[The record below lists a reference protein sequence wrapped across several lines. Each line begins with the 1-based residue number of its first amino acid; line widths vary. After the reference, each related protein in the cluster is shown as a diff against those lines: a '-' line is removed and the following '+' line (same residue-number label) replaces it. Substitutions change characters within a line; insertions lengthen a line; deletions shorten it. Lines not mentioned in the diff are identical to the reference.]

1 MRKVLSIGVSVLAL
15 QASAVAQT
23 IDLGEVSAS
32 ATTGSVE
39 EDAVTPAKR
48 GTAAAVAPTQ
58 GSLYAT
64 EPETIINQN
73 FISNIAAPASDYLSI
88 AQFAPSVQDSNPNG
102 AGFDSQVGSIRGFQ
116 DGQYNV
122 TFDGIPFS
130 DPFNFNHHTT
140 SYFPAPVIGSVT
152 VDRGPGTASQ
162 IGDATFGGTIALTSE
177 QATPDPSGRIFAAY
191 GSANTYQEFAEGDFG
206 SIAATGGTTGYANY
220 GHIQTDGLLQEAGQR
235 QDNYVVKL
243 QQPVG
248 SSTVLTV
255 FSEYDDMDFQ
265 AYFTQPL
272 SQTDLF
278 GISYGGLNT
287 NPNSQNYFL
296 YNINRRRADF
306 DYFGIQS
313 DQGIFRFDNK
323 VYTYDLDD
331 HTEAGVVQQISL
343 PNQVLLP
350 QGGVPGIAA
359 IEFYRAIGDVAKLEA
374 DFGSGFFATTVKLGV
389 WTEFAR
395 ETNSEQSINLIT
407 QKVTQFN
414 PLLLPSTSIINN
426 RGDDNT
432 TQTFIEFDWT
442 PLPGLT
448 VIPGFKH
455 IDFSR
460 DFQGNSGLG
469 TPNASNSQN
478 FSVNLGSTEINY
490 RVTPQLST
498 YAEWATG
505 FQAPQ
510 VNVVASPNAQT
521 SDLSPQQ
528 TINYQTG
535 VVWKSDRLVADLDG
549 YYINFRNA
557 IGSEVEP
564 FGLLGGTTT
573 VFFNE
578 GGVIYKGIE
587 AEATYVLGDG
597 FSITG
602 NGSLNSAA
610 VKRTGLQIANSPVS
624 TAAAGVIYD
633 QDDLF
638 GSVLT
643 KYVGHS
649 FAGPGELPAA
659 NPNVRVPSYNFTD
672 LSVGYRLPYGLKAE
686 FRIDNLLDHHTETLS
701 SGSTT
706 STPSTFYYLAS
717 RFYEARLSVGF

>member
-1 MRKVLSIGVSVLAL
+1 MKMRKVLLLGVSMVAV
-15 QASAVAQT
+15 QAGAAAQT
-23 IDLGEVSAS
+23 IDIGEVSAS
-32 ATTGSVE
+32 AAAGSVE
-39 EDAVTPAKR
+39 DDAATPPKP
-48 GTAAAVAPTQ
+48 GTAAALAPTQ
-58 GSLYAT
+58 GSLNAI
-64 EPETIINQN
+64 EPVTIINEN
-73 FISNIAAPASDYLSI
+73 FIRNIAAPASDYLSI

-130 DPFNFNHHTT
+130 DPFDFNHHTT
-140 SYFPAPVIGSVT
+140 SYFPGPVIGSVI
-152 VDRGPGTASQ
+152 VDRGPGTASTV
-162 IGDATFGGTIALTSE
+162 GDATFGGTIALSSE
-177 QATPDPSGRIFAAY
+177 VPTADPSGRVFFA
-191 GSANTYQEFAEGDFG
+191 GGKANTYQEFAEGNFG
-206 SIAATGGTTGYANY
+206 STDELGGTTGFVNY
-220 GHIQTDGLLQEAGQR
+220 GHIQTDGLLQDAGQR
-235 QDNYVVKL
+235 QDNYVAKI
-243 QQPVG
+243 QQPIG
-248 SSTVLTV
+248 ASTVLTV
-255 FSEYDDMDFQ
+255 FAEYDDMDFQ

-272 SQTDLF
+272 SQTDQF
-278 GISYGGLNT
+278 GITYGGLNT
-287 NPNSQNYFL
+287 DPNSQNYFL
-296 YNINRRRADF
+296 YNINRRRSDF
-306 DYFGIQS
+306 EYFGLQT

-350 QGGVPGIAA
+350 QGGVPGVAA
-359 IEFYRAIGDVAKLEA
+359 TEFYRAIGDIAKLEA
-374 DFGSGFFATTVKLGV
+374 DIGSGFFATTVKIGV

-395 ETNSEQSINLIT
+395 EVNSEQSINLIS
-407 QKVTQFN
+407 QKVTQFSI
-414 PLLLPSTSIINN
+414 LPSTSIINN
-426 RGDDNT
+426 RGDNNT
-432 TQTFIEFDWT
+432 TQSFIEFDWT

-469 TPNASNSQN
+469 AANASNSQD

-490 RVTPQLST
+490 KISPNLST
-498 YAEWATG
+498 YAQWAMG

-521 SDLSPQQ
+521 NDLSPQQ

-557 IGSEVEP
+557 IGSAIEP

-578 GGVIYKGIE
+578 GGVIYKGLE
-587 AEATYVLGDG
+587 AEATYSLGSG
-597 FSITG
+597 FAVTA

-610 VKRTGLQIANSPVS
+610 VKSTGLQIANSPVS
-624 TAAAGVIYD
+624 TAGGGLLYD
-633 QDDLF
+633 QDNLF
-638 GSVLT
+638 GSFLT

-649 FAGPGELPAA
+649 FAGAGELADA
-659 NPNVRVPSYNFTD
+659 NPNVRVPSYNFTNAT
-672 LSVGYRLPYGLKAE
+672 LGYRLPYGLKAE
-686 FRIDNLLDHHTETLS
+686 FRVDNIFDHHTETLS

-706 STPSTFYYLAS
+706 TPPTFFYLS
-717 RFYEARLSVGF
+717 PRFYEARLSYEF